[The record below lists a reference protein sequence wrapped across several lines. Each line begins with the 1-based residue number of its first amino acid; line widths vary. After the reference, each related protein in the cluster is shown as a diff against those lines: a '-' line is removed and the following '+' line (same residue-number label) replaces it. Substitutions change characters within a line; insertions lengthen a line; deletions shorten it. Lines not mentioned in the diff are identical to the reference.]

1 MILFLL
7 ASLVALAGSP
17 QVDVEKHV
25 GQARLYAKKGWHEEA
40 MKELQDAL
48 QTDAGR
54 ASFDLH
60 ALAAQVSYELW
71 DAEAAILYAGHAAD
85 LTPDVSQA
93 ASMRQYHDYLERTFG
108 VLLVSGPYEGM
119 TTSLEVERT
128 TPLLDPS
135 LKEWNSSLAHHLQK
149 RQVLPR
155 RISLPSGA
163 YRVNGLDVTV
173 DAGKV
178 VPLQL
183 PMGALNARGLA
194 ALQVSRL
201 EVATGV
207 GVIFSERLSNL
218 RPSLDVQVGVLQ
230 PVGKFLLGAQTTW
243 SARSYTVLG
252 DRPVRNPYAYTL
264 GISVGREVLL
274 GGPLVIRPALGVR
287 YGFLPGVALACNQV
301 GGKAH
306 APESYVCEDPDKE
319 RDWDPELYVYSIS
332 RVVLPHVGLSLETR
346 RTRATSAV
354 ALGMKGV
361 VEPLWGF
368 LPSPAQAN
376 VGVDGSPVDYVTRG
390 EAFQGVS
397 IRILAHTAIAF

>member
-1 MILFLL
+1 M
-7 ASLVALAGSP
+7 AALAGSP

-25 GQARLYAKKGWHEEA
+25 GQAALYAKKGWHEEA
-40 MKELQDAL
+40 MKELQEAL

-54 ASFDLH
+54 ASFELH
-60 ALAAQVSYELW
+60 ALAARISYELW
-71 DAEAAILYAGHAAD
+71 DAEAAIRYAGHAAD
-85 LTPDVSQA
+85 LTPDASRA

-108 VLLVSGPYEGM
+108 VLLVRGPYDGM
-119 TTSLEVERT
+119 TTGLEVERT
-128 TPLLDPS
+128 TPLLDPK
-135 LKEWNSSLAHHLQK
+135 LKEWNTFLAQQLRK
-149 RQVLPR
+149 RQVLPK

-163 YRVNGLDVTV
+163 YRVNGLDVAV
-173 DAGKV
+173 EAGQV
-178 VPLQL
+178 VSLQL
-183 PMGALNARGLA
+183 PMGALTTRGLA
-194 ALQVSRL
+194 ALQVSRM

-218 RPSLDVQVGVLQ
+218 RPSLDIQVGVLQ

-252 DRPVRNPYAYTL
+252 DRPVRNPYTYTL
-264 GISVGREVLL
+264 GVSVGRELLL

-287 YGFLPGVALACNQV
+287 YGFLPGVALACTRIIGV
-301 GGKAH
+301 S
-306 APESYVCEDPDKE
+306 PESYVCEDPDKE

-332 RVVLPHVGLSLETR
+332 RVVLPHAGLSLETR
-346 RTRATSAV
+346 RTRPTSAV
-354 ALGMKGV
+354 ALGMKLL
-361 VEPLWGF
+361 VEPLWGI

-376 VGVDGSPVDYVTRG
+376 VGVDGSPVDYVTRE

>member
-1 MILFLL
+1 MILFLV
-7 ASLVALAGSP
+7 ASLVALAGSA
-17 QVDVEKHV
+17 QVDVDKHV
-25 GQARLYAKKGWHEEA
+25 GQASLYAKKGWHEEA
-40 MKELQDAL
+40 MKELQEAL

-85 LTPDVSQA
+85 LTPDASQA

-108 VLLVSGPYEGM
+108 VLFVSGPYEGM
-119 TTSLEVERT
+119 TTGLVVERT

-135 LKEWNSSLAHHLQK
+135 LKEWNSSLAQQLEK

-163 YRVNGLDVTV
+163 YRVNGLDVT
-173 DAGKV
+173 GKV
-178 VPLQL
+178 VPLRL

-207 GVIFSERLSNL
+207 GVIFSERLPNL
-218 RPSLDVQVGVLQ
+218 RPSLDVQIGVLQ

-243 SARSYTVLG
+243 SARSYLVLG

-264 GISVGREVLL
+264 GISVGREVVL

-301 GGKAH
+301 VDEAQDL
-306 APESYVCEDPDKE
+306 ESYVCEDPDKE

-332 RVVLPHVGLSLETR
+332 RVVLPHAGLSLETR

-354 ALGMKGV
+354 ALGMKAV
-361 VEPLWGF
+361 VEPLWGN

-376 VGVDGSPVDYVTRG
+376 VGVDGSPVDYVTKG